1 MLNEIQKKENEIL
14 LRFESG
20 KEKQLLTTDD
30 EAPGEFVASGENGIF
45 YKVNAEIEG
54 MNVRIYSTGE
64 DGLKVNAMKKI
75 RYAWSDAPVT
85 GLFKK
90 TVRDF

>member
-1 MLNEIQKKENEIL
+1 MKFKKENEIL

-45 YKVNAEIEG
+45 IK
-54 MNVRIYSTGE
+54 
-64 DGLKVNAMKKI
+64 
-75 RYAWSDAPVT
+75 
-85 GLFKK
+85 
-90 TVRDF
+90 